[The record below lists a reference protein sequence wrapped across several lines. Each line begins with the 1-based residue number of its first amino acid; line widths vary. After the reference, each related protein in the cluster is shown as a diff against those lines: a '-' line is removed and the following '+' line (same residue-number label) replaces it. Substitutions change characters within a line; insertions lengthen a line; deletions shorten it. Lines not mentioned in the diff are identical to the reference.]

1 VQGVTIERTIAAPP
15 AKVFAAA
22 ADVQRWAEFVPAIVR
37 TEVLTSGPVGK
48 GTRFR
53 ETRTMFGREA
63 TEAMEF
69 VEFDAPRTYT
79 IGADSHGCR
88 YRTRFDFH
96 EASGGTRLVM
106 SFHAEPLTFMAKV
119 MAFVMKPLM
128 KKMAEMCAKDLDAIK
143 TYCER

>member
-1 VQGVTIERTIAAPP
+1 VHGVTVERTIAAPP

-22 ADVQRWAEFVPAIVR
+22 SDVARWAEIVPAIAR
-37 TEVLTSGPVGK
+37 TELLTSGPVGK

-53 ETRTMFGREA
+53 ETRTLFGREA
-63 TEAMEF
+63 TEEMEF

-106 SFHAEPLTFMAKV
+106 SFQAEPLTFMAKV
-119 MAFVMKPLM
+119 LAFVMKLLM

-143 TYCER
+143 AHCER